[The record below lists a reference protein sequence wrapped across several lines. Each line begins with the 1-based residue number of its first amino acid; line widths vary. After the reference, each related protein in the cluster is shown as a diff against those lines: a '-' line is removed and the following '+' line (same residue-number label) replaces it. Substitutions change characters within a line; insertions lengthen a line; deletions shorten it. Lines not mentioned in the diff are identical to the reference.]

1 MDFIKKEST
10 SLVVIDMQDRLMN
23 AIPQEN
29 RDSTTDNA
37 VTMIEA
43 AKILNIP
50 IIVTE
55 QYPKGLGPTVESI
68 REAVGDQFEP
78 IEKVVF
84 SCARSPEFETKLDQS
99 NRKEV
104 IIVGVET
111 HVCVLQTSM
120 DLINKGYTV
129 YVPADAVTSRRELDW
144 QRGISLIE
152 KSGAFVGTKETFLFQ
167 LLERAGTD
175 EFKQVAKLVK

>member
-1 MDFIKKEST
+1 MDFIKRENT
-10 SLVVIDMQDRLMN
+10 SLVVIDMQDRLMGAIPEETRDVTIDN
-23 AIPQEN
+23 AI
-29 RDSTTDNA
+29 
-37 VTMIEA
+37 TMIEA
-43 AKILNIP
+43 AKVLDIP
-50 IIVTE
+50 VIVTE

-68 REAVGDQFEP
+68 KDAAGDQFDP

-84 SCARSPEFETKLDQS
+84 SCARSPEFEEKLAES

-144 QRGISLIE
+144 QRGINLIE
-152 KSGAFVGTKETFLFQ
+152 KAGAVVGTKETFLFQ

-175 EFKQVAKLVK
+175 EFKQVSKLVK